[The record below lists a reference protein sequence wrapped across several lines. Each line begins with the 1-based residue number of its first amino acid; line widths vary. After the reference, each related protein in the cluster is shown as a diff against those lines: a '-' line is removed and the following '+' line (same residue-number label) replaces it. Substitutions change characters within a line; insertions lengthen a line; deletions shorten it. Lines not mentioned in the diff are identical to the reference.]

1 MNKHKIKTAIC
12 GLGRIAWSYHL
23 PALESNPNFELTAA
37 VDPLAERLHEAA
49 KKWQIKHLYTSYD
62 EMLAQVKPDMV
73 VVASPTP
80 FHTEQ
85 ICKAFL
91 HGANVFCEKP
101 LTTSLQETDM
111 IIAEMKRFKRKLMVY
126 QPRRLDLDCQQAK
139 AIIESNILGSVYM
152 IKRSIQTYK
161 RRNDWQALQ
170 RYGGGMLNN
179 YGAHYIDQLLYITG
193 LTAGCEYSELK
204 NLVSQG
210 DADDFVKLILKN
222 SDGILMDIEVN
233 QVSAFEKNEWIISG
247 VNGTARWD
255 SEKKKWQIKYLKPNT
270 LPAISLQTTLAA
282 LNREYPH
289 EEIQWQETD
298 CTFNIQ
304 AQQSFYDNCY
314 AYFTLNQAPLV
325 DLNETRQVMAII
337 DKAGNNNS
345 CPAPVLKMG

>member
-1 MNKHKIKTAIC
+1 LRKNKIRTVIS

-23 PALESNPNFELTAA
+23 PALDNNPNFELVAA
-37 VDPLAERLHEAA
+37 VDPLPERLNEAA
-49 KKWQIKHLYTSYD
+49 EKWQIEHLYTSYD
-62 EMLAQVKPDMV
+62 KMLDQVKPDLV

-179 YGAHYIDQLLYITG
+179 YGAHYIDQLLYITNQSIS
-193 LTAGCEYSELK
+193 CEYCELK
-204 NLVSQG
+204 NLISQG
-210 DADDFVKLILKN
+210 DADDFVKLVLKTT
-222 SDGILMDIEVN
+222 DGILMDIEVN
-233 QVSAFEKNEWIISG
+233 QVSAFEKNEWTICGI
-247 VNGTARWD
+247 NGTAIWD
-255 SEKKKWQIKYLKPNT
+255 SNNRNWQIKYFNPDT
-270 LPAISLQTTLAA
+270 LPSISLQTTLAA
-282 LNREYPH
+282 LNRQYPN
-289 EEIQWQETD
+289 EKIPWQESD
-298 CTFNIQ
+298 CTFNIPP
-304 AQQSFYDNCY
+304 QQDFYDNCY
-314 AYFTLNQAPLV
+314 DYFALGQTPLV

-337 DKAGNNNS
+337 DQAGNNNLS
-345 CPAPVLKMG
+345 PAPALKMG